1 MKSSFLMTPGP
12 TQVPQRVSLAM
23 AQEIM
28 HHRVPAFGALLK
40 NVTEKLQ
47 YVFQTQNDVLI
58 FPGAGTGAM
67 EGAVVNF
74 FSPGDKVIF
83 GIIGEFG
90 DRWAKIAEIFGLQP
104 IRLGGEWGKA
114 VTAQD
119 VDLLLSSE
127 AGKGVKGV
135 FITHNETSTGV
146 FSDLK
151 SIGEVCKKHNVL
163 YLVDAVSSLVAIDCK
178 TDTWGVDVVITASQK
193 ALMTPPGLCFF
204 SVSKKGWEYNQ
215 IAKCP
220 RYYWD
225 LASALKSLKKPTPE
239 NPYTPAVTLLYGLNE
254 ALNMIQQEGLEN
266 IFARHLKLAKML
278 RRGVDAL
285 GLELFV
291 KDEAIA
297 SPAVTS
303 ILVPEGIEV
312 GKITGFFRNSGIVI
326 AGGQG
331 QLKGKV
337 FRVGH
342 LGYVDAFDISN
353 TLITL
358 GRALKSQGKD
368 VKIETAVEKAWEVF
382 DHE

>member
-47 YVFQTQNDVLI
+47 YVFQTQNDVLV

-178 TDTWGVDVVITASQK
+178 TDAWGVDVVITASQK

-266 IFARHLKLAKML
+266 IFARHLKLAKMF

-368 VKIETAVEKAWEVF
+368 VKIETAVAKAWEVF